1 MLSDIARDL
10 LCPVCGAGL
19 DEEGGALRCGAGHA
33 FDIARQGYVNLLPG
47 DARPGTAD
55 TPEMARSRDAF
66 LGAGHFDPLMRSL
79 ADRVH
84 EVLAAATGSAPA
96 TGSRVLDA
104 GAGTGHY
111 LAAVLDR
118 TPGTTGI
125 ALDLSKHALRRAAR
139 AHPRI
144 GAVAW
149 DVWRRLPLRDG
160 SVTAVLN
167 VFAPRNGPEFRRVL
181 GEGGALFVVTP
192 TARHLGTLVGPLGLL
207 SVDQRK
213 AERIGAALDADFLL
227 ESQEGHDIQMSLSH
241 TEVETLVGM
250 GPSAWH
256 VPTEALRERLSPLP
270 TPLSVPASFTLS
282 VFRPRV
288 EKST

>member
-1 MLSDIARDL
+1 VLSDIVGDL
-10 LCPVCGAGL
+10 LCPVCGADL
-19 DEEGGALRCGAGHA
+19 AEGDRALRCDAGHA

-55 TPEMARSRDAF
+55 TPEMARARDAF
-66 LGAGHFDPLMRSL
+66 LGAGHFDPLMRTL
-79 ADRVH
+79 GERVR
-84 EVLAAATGSAPA
+84 EAVDDLLGTGSH
-96 TGSRVLDA
+96 VLDA

-118 TPGTTGI
+118 LPGTSGI

-139 AHPRI
+139 IHPRI

-160 SVTAVLN
+160 SAAAVLN

-181 GEGGALFVVTP
+181 ARNGALIVVTP
-192 TARHLGTLVGPLGLL
+192 TARHLHTLIGPLGLL
-207 SVDQRK
+207 SVDERK
-213 AERIGAALDADFLL
+213 SERIDGTLGPDFDL
-227 ESQEGHDIQMSLSH
+227 EARECHDMEMSLNH
-241 TEVETLVGM
+241 EEIETLVGM

-256 VPTEALRERLSPLP
+256 VPGEVLRERLSALP
-270 TPLSVPASFTLS
+270 APVRVPASFTIS
-282 VFRPRV
+282 VFRPRDR
-288 EKST
+288 ESS

>member
-1 MLSDIARDL
+1 MLSDIVGDL
-10 LCPVCGAGL
+10 LCPVCGADL
-19 DEEGGALRCGAGHA
+19 AERDRALRCDAGHA

-66 LGAGHFDPLMRSL
+66 LGAGHFDPLMRML
-79 ADRVH
+79 AERVR
-84 EVLAAATGSAPA
+84 EAVGAEPAAGSH
-96 TGSRVLDA
+96 VLDA

-118 TPGTTGI
+118 TPGMSGI

-139 AHPRI
+139 IHPRI

-149 DVWRRLPLRDG
+149 DVWRHLPLRDG
-160 SVTAVLN
+160 SAAAVLN

-181 GEGGALFVVTP
+181 AQGGALIVVTP
-192 TARHLGTLVGPLGLL
+192 TAQHLHTLIGPLGLL
-207 SVDQRK
+207 SVDERK
-213 AERIGAALDADFLL
+213 PERIGTALGADFDL
-227 ESQEGHDIQMSLSH
+227 EARERHDMEMSLSRA
-241 TEVETLVGM
+241 EVETLVGM

-256 VPTEALRERLSPLP
+256 VPAEILRERLSALP
-270 TPLSVPASFTLS
+270 EPVRVPASFSLS
-282 VFRPRV
+282 VFRPRGR
-288 EKST
+288 ESS

>member
-1 MLSDIARDL
+1 MLSDIACDL

-19 DEEGGALRCGAGHA
+19 VEEGGALRCGVGHT
-33 FDIARQGYVNLLPG
+33 FDVARQGYVNLLPG

-66 LGAGHFDPLMRSL
+66 LGAGHFDPLMRLL

-84 EVLAAATGSAPA
+84 VALTAEAGAVPA
-96 TGSRVLDA
+96 SGSRVLDA

-118 TPGTTGI
+118 TPEATGI

-139 AHPRI
+139 IHPRI
-144 GAVAW
+144 GAMAW
-149 DVWRRLPLRDG
+149 DIWRPLPLRDG

-181 GEGGALFVVTP
+181 GQGGALFVVTP
-192 TARHLGTLVGPLGLL
+192 TARHLGTLVGPLSLL
-207 SVDQRK
+207 SVDERK
-213 AERIGAALDADFLL
+213 AERISAALDADFAL
-227 ESQEGHDIQMSLSH
+227 ESQECHDIEMSLSH
-241 TEVETLVGM
+241 AEVETLVGM

-256 VPTEALRERLSPLP
+256 VPAAMLRERLSALP
-270 TPLSVPASFTLS
+270 TPVSVPASFTLS
-282 VFRPRV
+282 VFRPHAK
-288 EKST
+288 ESP